1 MREKIAK
8 ILTLLFQPIFVPLYG
23 FILLW
28 NSSYF
33 YPYSIFIKVMVL
45 GLSSLFMVI
54 LPAIFYAIL
63 YKRGKITTPQASNS
77 KERIPAYMFT
87 MCSYSM
93 LIYLLL
99 YIGVV
104 YYFTYIALGALLAL
118 LIIFIVN
125 FYWKIS
131 AHTTGM
137 GGLLGAVMY
146 INWVQYENLLW
157 LYVAI
162 IICGA
167 LVSSAR
173 LQLKAHTSMQLLA
186 GYSVGFA
193 CVGVLPWCVTML
205 FNVL

>member
-1 MREKIAK
+1 MGEKFAK

-33 YPYSIFIKVMVL
+33 YAYSLLIKVMVL

-63 YKRGKITTPQASNS
+63 CKTGNITTPQATNS
-77 KERIPAYMFT
+77 KERIPAYIIT
-87 MCSYSM
+87 MSFYSM
-93 LIYLLL
+93 LIYILL

-104 YYFTYIALGALLAL
+104 YYFNYIVLGALLAL
-118 LIIFIVN
+118 IIVFIVN

-131 AHTTGM
+131 AHATGM

-146 INWVQYENLLW
+146 INWLQHQNFLW

-162 IICGA
+162 ILCGA
-167 LVSSAR
+167 LVASAR

-205 FNVL
+205 FNVF